1 MAFSASIEKLVEEFE
16 KLPSIG
22 HKTAVRLAFHIL
34 NSPLE
39 NAEKFANAVVDAR
52 RNLKYCSICNNITDA
67 DPCPICANAKRDK
80 ETICVVED
88 VRDIVP
94 IERTHEYNG
103 VYHVLHGV
111 ISPVNGIGPNDIKI
125 KELITRIGSGEVK
138 ELILATNPNVE
149 GEATAMYI
157 SKLVKPF
164 NLKVSRIAHGV
175 PIGGDLEDTD
185 EETVAKALG
194 KRVQLW
200 VVKKSTGILKGN
212 DLQ

>member
-1 MAFSASIEKLVEEFE
+1 MAFSTSIEKLVEEFE

-22 HKTAVRLAFHIL
+22 HKTAVRLAFYIL
-34 NSPLE
+34 NSSIE
-39 NAEKFANAVVDAR
+39 DAEKFANAVVEAR

-67 DPCPICANAKRDK
+67 DPCPICSNAKREK

-103 VYHVLHGV
+103 VYHVLHGA
-111 ISPVNGIGPNDIKI
+111 ISPVNGVGPNDIRI
-125 KELITRIGSGEVK
+125 KELMTRIGKGEVK

-164 NLKVSRIAHGV
+164 NIKTSRIAHGV
-175 PIGGDLEDTD
+175 PIGGDLEYTD
-185 EETVAKALG
+185 EVTIAKALEN
-194 KRVQLW
+194 RVEL
-200 VVKKSTGILKGN
+200 
-212 DLQ
+212 

>member
-1 MAFSASIEKLVEEFE
+1 MAFSASIEKLIEEFE

-34 NSPLE
+34 NSSEE
-39 NAEKFANAVVDAR
+39 NAIEFANTIVEAR
-52 RNLKYCSICNNITDA
+52 KNLKYCSVCSNITDI
-67 DPCPICANAKRDK
+67 DPCPICANAKRNK
-80 ETICVVED
+80 EVICVVED

-94 IERTHEYNG
+94 IERTHEYSG

-125 KELITRIGSGEVK
+125 KELITRIGNEDVK

-164 NLKVSRIAHGV
+164 NIKTTRIAHGI
-175 PIGGDLEDTD
+175 PIGGDLEYTD
-185 EETVAKALG
+185 EVTLAKAMEN
-194 KRVQLW
+194 RRE
-200 VVKKSTGILKGN
+200 I
-212 DLQ
+212 

>member
-16 KLPSIG
+16 RLPSIG

-34 NSPLE
+34 NSSLE
-39 NAEKFANAVVDAR
+39 DAEKFANAVVEAR
-52 RNLKYCSICNNITDA
+52 KNLKYCSVCNNITDI
-67 DPCPICANAKRDK
+67 DPCPICANAKRNK
-80 ETICVVED
+80 EIICVVED

-125 KELITRIGSGEVK
+125 KELITRIGSGEIK

-164 NLKVSRIAHGV
+164 NIKTSRIAHGV
-175 PIGGDLEDTD
+175 PIGGDLEYTD
-185 EETVAKALG
+185 EVTLAKALEN
-194 KRVQLW
+194 RVEL
-200 VVKKSTGILKGN
+200 
-212 DLQ
+212 

>member
-1 MAFSASIEKLVEEFE
+1 MAFSNTIEKLIEEFE

-22 HKTAVRLAFHIL
+22 HKTAVRLAFHVL

-39 NAEKFANAVVDAR
+39 NAEEFANAIIDAR
-52 RNLKYCSICNNITDA
+52 KNLKYCSVCNNITDV

-88 VRDIVP
+88 VRDIAS

-103 VYHVLHGV
+103 VYHVLHGT

-125 KELITRIGSGEVK
+125 KELVTRIGNGDVK

-164 NLKVSRIAHGV
+164 NVKTSRIAHGI
-175 PIGGDLEDTD
+175 PIGGDLEYTD
-185 EETVAKALG
+185 EVTLAKALEN
-194 KRVQLW
+194 RTQL
-200 VVKKSTGILKGN
+200 
-212 DLQ
+212 

>member
-1 MAFSASIEKLVEEFE
+1 MAFSASIEKLIEEFE

-22 HKTAVRLAFHIL
+22 HKTAVRLAFYIL
-34 NSPLE
+34 NSSE
-39 NAEKFANAVVDAR
+39 EVAIDFANTIVDAR
-52 RNLKYCSICNNITDA
+52 KNLKYCSVCNNITDI
-67 DPCPICANAKRDK
+67 DPCPICSNVKRNK
-80 ETICVVED
+80 EIICVVED

-111 ISPVNGIGPNDIKI
+111 ISPVSGIGPNDIKI
-125 KELITRIGSGEVK
+125 RELITRIGNEDVK

-164 NLKVSRIAHGV
+164 NIKTTRIAHGI
-175 PIGGDLEDTD
+175 PIGGDLEYTD
-185 EETVAKALG
+185 EVTLAKALEN
-194 KRVQLW
+194 RREL
-200 VVKKSTGILKGN
+200 
-212 DLQ
+212 

>member
-1 MAFSASIEKLVEEFE
+1 MAFSASIEKLIEEFE

-39 NAEKFANAVVDAR
+39 DAENFANTIMDAR
-52 RNLKYCSICNNITDA
+52 KNLKYCSVCNNITDV

-125 KELITRIGSGEVK
+125 KELITRIGSGDVK

-164 NLKVSRIAHGV
+164 NVKTSRIAHGV
-175 PIGGDLEDTD
+175 PIGGDLEYTD
-185 EETVAKALG
+185 EVTLAKAIEN
-194 KRVQLW
+194 RVEL
-200 VVKKSTGILKGN
+200 
-212 DLQ
+212 

>member
-1 MAFSASIEKLVEEFE
+1 MAFSASIEKLIEEFE

-22 HKTAVRLAFHIL
+22 HKTAVRLAFYIL
-34 NSPLE
+34 NSPE
-39 NAEKFANAVVDAR
+39 EVGIEFANTIVDAR
-52 RNLKYCSICNNITDA
+52 KNLKYCSICNNITDV
-67 DPCPICANAKRDK
+67 DPCPICANAKRNK
-80 ETICVVED
+80 EVICVVED

-111 ISPVNGIGPNDIKI
+111 ISPVSGVGPNDIKI
-125 KELITRIGSGEVK
+125 KELITRIGTDDVK

-164 NLKVSRIAHGV
+164 NIKTTRIAHGI
-175 PIGGDLEDTD
+175 PIGGDLEYTD
-185 EETVAKALG
+185 EVTLAKAMEN
-194 KRVQLW
+194 RRE
-200 VVKKSTGILKGN
+200 I
-212 DLQ
+212 

>member
-1 MAFSASIEKLVEEFE
+1 MAFSNTIEKLIEEFE

-22 HKTAVRLAFHIL
+22 HKTAVRLAFHVL

-39 NAEKFANAVVDAR
+39 NAEEFANAIVDAR
-52 RNLKYCSICNNITDA
+52 KNLKYCSICNNITDV

-88 VRDIVP
+88 VRDIAS

-103 VYHVLHGV
+103 VYHVLHGT
-111 ISPVNGIGPNDIKI
+111 ISPINGIGPNDIKI
-125 KELITRIGSGEVK
+125 KELVTRIGSGDIK

-164 NLKVSRIAHGV
+164 NVKTSRIAHGI
-175 PIGGDLEDTD
+175 PIGGDLEYTD
-185 EETVAKALG
+185 EVTLAKALEN
-194 KRVQLW
+194 RTEL
-200 VVKKSTGILKGN
+200 
-212 DLQ
+212 

>member
-34 NSPLE
+34 NSSLDD
-39 NAEKFANAVVDAR
+39 AEKFANAIVDAR
-52 RNLKYCSICNNITDA
+52 KNLKYCSVCNNITDV

-80 ETICVVED
+80 EIICVVED

-125 KELITRIGSGEVK
+125 KELITRIGNGEVK

-164 NLKVSRIAHGV
+164 NIKTSRIAHGV
-175 PIGGDLEDTD
+175 PIGGDLEYTD
-185 EETVAKALG
+185 EVTLAKALEN
-194 KRVQLW
+194 RVQL
-200 VVKKSTGILKGN
+200 
-212 DLQ
+212 

>member
-34 NSPLE
+34 NSSVE
-39 NAEKFANAVVDAR
+39 DAEKFANAIVDAR
-52 RNLKYCSICNNITDA
+52 KNLKFCSICHNITDTET
-67 DPCPICANAKRDK
+67 CSICANAKRDK
-80 ETICVVED
+80 EVICVVED

-125 KELITRIGSGEVK
+125 KELVTRIGSGEVK

-164 NLKVSRIAHGV
+164 NIKTSRIAHGV
-175 PIGGDLEDTD
+175 PIGGDLEYTD
-185 EETVAKALG
+185 EVTLAKALEN
-194 KRVQLW
+194 RV
-200 VVKKSTGILKGN
+200 ILG
-212 DLQ
+212 DVH

>member
-1 MAFSASIEKLVEEFE
+1 MSFSNSIEKLIEEFE

-22 HKTAVRLAFHIL
+22 HKTAIRLAFHVL

-39 NAEKFANAVVDAR
+39 NAEEFANAILDAR
-52 RNLKYCSICNNITDA
+52 KNLKFCPICNNITDTEI
-67 DPCPICANAKRDK
+67 CPICANAKRDK

-88 VRDIVP
+88 VRDIAS

-103 VYHVLHGV
+103 VYHVLHGL

-125 KELITRIGSGEVK
+125 KELVTRIGNGDVK

-164 NLKVSRIAHGV
+164 NIKTSRIAHGI
-175 PIGGDLEDTD
+175 PIGGDLEYTD
-185 EETVAKALG
+185 EVTLAKALEN
-194 KRVQLW
+194 RTEL
-200 VVKKSTGILKGN
+200 
-212 DLQ
+212 

>member
-1 MAFSASIEKLVEEFE
+1 MAFSASIEKLIEEFE

-34 NSPLE
+34 NSSEE
-39 NAEKFANAVVDAR
+39 NAIEFANTIVDAR
-52 RNLKYCSICNNITDA
+52 KNLKYCSVCSNITDV
-67 DPCPICANAKRDK
+67 DPCPICSNAKRNK
-80 ETICVVED
+80 ELICVVED
-88 VRDIVP
+88 VRDIIP
-94 IERTHEYNG
+94 IERTHEFTG

-125 KELITRIGSGEVK
+125 KELITRIGSEEVK

-164 NLKVSRIAHGV
+164 NIKTTRIAHGI
-175 PIGGDLEDTD
+175 PIGGDLEYTD
-185 EETVAKALG
+185 EVTLAKAMEN
-194 KRVQLW
+194 RRE
-200 VVKKSTGILKGN
+200 I
-212 DLQ
+212 